1 MTYRINIFLRMLF
14 LRYFL
19 KQEIIRRASAGVH
32 ELEQHIRRRRPPYQG
47 RQPQAAVA
55 SACNAVGIGTGTVP
69 IFSTVYLVIAR
80 DFPL

>member
-1 MTYRINIFLRMLF
+1 MLF
-14 LRYFL
+14 LRYFPYPSL
-19 KQEIIRRASAGVH
+19 TGLRKQEIIRRASAGVH
-32 ELEQHIRRRRPPYQG
+32 GLEQHIWRRRRPPYQG

-69 IFSTVYLVIAR
+69 VLSTIYLVIAR